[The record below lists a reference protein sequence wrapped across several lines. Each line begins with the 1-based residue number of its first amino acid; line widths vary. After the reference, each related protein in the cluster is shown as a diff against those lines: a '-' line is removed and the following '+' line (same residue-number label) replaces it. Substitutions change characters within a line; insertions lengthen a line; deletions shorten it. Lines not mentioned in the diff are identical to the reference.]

1 MLATRV
7 TRTSVVTSYSKNYP
21 NYLNIVLL
29 CLKFGFRSN
38 FPIRDNTDQDYT
50 LLGTRVRVCGRDG
63 EWSDVAPQC
72 ALITCPQLPRLPHG
86 HTDTGP
92 RIPGEKTRFRCD
104 LGWSLTGANNITCT
118 TEGTWEGAV
127 PSCEPTVCNLN
138 TDTNAELLSDPQP
151 SYPVGSELFWSCD
164 DNLSMSGASR
174 TRCLPTGHWDSPP
187 PACVRPECSKVIPV
201 DNGIVFGMK
210 PSAGN
215 GTEINFSCDNGYYKI
230 QHAGVQCALD
240 GTWVGAVPVCARQG
254 ELEGGRNYFW
264 H

>member
-1 MLATRV
+1 ME
-7 TRTSVVTSYSKNYP
+7 
-21 NYLNIVLL
+21 
-29 CLKFGFRSN
+29 FQ
-38 FPIRDNTDQDYT
+38 DQGYK
-50 LLGTRVRVCGRDG
+50 
-63 EWSDVAPQC
+63 
-72 ALITCPQLPRLPHG
+72 I
-86 HTDTGP
+86 
-92 RIPGEKTRFRCD
+92 
-104 LGWSLTGANNITCT
+104 
-118 TEGTWEGAV
+118 
-127 PSCEPTVCNLN
+127 
-138 TDTNAELLSDPQP
+138 
-151 SYPVGSELFWSCD
+151 